1 METSSTYH
9 SFTLQIQIKTT
20 SLYLGINIIS
30 NIIRIAYYHLKS
42 NESDICNIHFTY
54 STWTFSRNP
63 AFNLVFK
70 IS

>member
-1 METSSTYH
+1 METQSTDH
-9 SFTLQIQIKTT
+9 SFTLKIQILTT
-20 SLYLGINIIS
+20 SLYFGNIIS
-30 NIIRIAYYHLKS
+30 KIMHIVYYHLKS